1 MKVMC
6 HAYVAGSA
14 EGCGAVGLCVVL
26 SPPLEG
32 LHAQRLIC
40 NSL

>member
-1 MKVMC
+1 MKVRC

-14 EGCGAVGLCVVL
+14 EGCGVVDLCVVL
-26 SPPLEG
+26 SPPLKG

-40 NSL
+40 NGS